1 MSENSRRV
9 NNFFK
14 NANRADLQIIT
25 DDIIFSERQEKVMD
39 MFYLKKKGINFI
51 ADTLNISSDSIKK
64 DLYGIRQKIITKI

>member
-14 NANRADLQIIT
+14 NTNRADLQIIT
-25 DDIIFSERQEKVMD
+25 DDIIFSERQEKVME

>member
-14 NANRADLQIIT
+14 NANRVDLQIIT
-25 DDIIFSERQEKVMD
+25 DDIIFSERQEKVME

>member
-1 MSENSRRV
+1 MSESSKRV

-25 DDIIFSERQEKVMD
+25 DDIIFSERQEKVME

>member
-1 MSENSRRV
+1 MSESSKRV
-9 NNFFK
+9 NKFFK

-25 DDIIFSERQEKVMD
+25 DDIIFSERQEKVME

>member
-25 DDIIFSERQEKVMD
+25 DDIIFSERQEKVME
-39 MFYLKKKGINFI
+39 MFYLRKKGINFI

>member
-25 DDIIFSERQEKVMD
+25 DDIIFSERQERVME

>member
-1 MSENSRRV
+1 MSESSKKV
-9 NNFFK
+9 NHFFK
-14 NANRADLQIIT
+14 YVNRADLRIIT
-25 DDIIFSERQEKVMD
+25 DDIIFSERQEKVME

>member
-1 MSENSRRV
+1 MSESSKKV

-25 DDIIFSERQEKVMD
+25 DDIIFSERQEKVME

>member
-14 NANRADLQIIT
+14 SANRADLQIIT
-25 DDIIFSERQEKVMD
+25 DDIIFSERQEKVME

>member
-9 NNFFK
+9 NKFFK

-25 DDIIFSERQEKVMD
+25 DDIIFSERQEKVME

>member
-1 MSENSRRV
+1 MSESSKRV
-9 NNFFK
+9 NKFFK
-14 NANRADLQIIT
+14 HANRSDLQIIT
-25 DDIIFSERQEKVMD
+25 DDIIFSERQEKVME

>member
-25 DDIIFSERQEKVMD
+25 DDIIFSERQEKVLE

>member
-9 NNFFK
+9 NDFFK

-25 DDIIFSERQEKVMD
+25 DDIIFSERQEKVME

>member
-9 NNFFK
+9 NNIFK

-25 DDIIFSERQEKVMD
+25 DDIIFSERQEKVME

>member
-14 NANRADLQIIT
+14 YANRADLQIIT
-25 DDIIFSERQEKVMD
+25 DNIIFSERQEKVME

>member
-9 NNFFK
+9 NNFFRT
-14 NANRADLQIIT
+14 ANRADLQIIT
-25 DDIIFSERQEKVMD
+25 DDIIFSERQEKVME

>member
-25 DDIIFSERQEKVMD
+25 DDIIFSERQEKVME